1 MHIIGNLPVLLHHL
15 EIDAHCSYTIS
26 KMKKISNEI
35 NRMYGSLLS
44 NEKIYYWFT
53 MCKYN

>member
-15 EIDAHCSYTIS
+15 EIDDNGSYTIS
-26 KMKKISNEI
+26 KMQKISNEI
-35 NRMYGSLLS
+35 TTMEGCLLS